1 MTRPCASSPWA
12 TPWTSEFHRYPRPRN
27 PHAHSSPSRV
37 TSALTTDIIA
47 TRSASWPSL
56 LCDIVARIEKIAHND
71 FPIPILPAPAR
82 LVPLPMPCFF
92 DPLPSSDPIGPAERP
107 REDMEAEK
115 DADASPG
122 SSQETN
128 KENANPAAAAQE
140 PAAAA
145 AQPADPGT
153 TTPPPPQP
161 PSAAPGAAE
170 VSPSQQR
177 PELPP
182 QIAAQLAEITST
194 LTKGFPSHPPHTIQR
209 LAELVL
215 RPRQHYRSLPSYL
228 HAVDRVIQVASGAHI
243 FPLPPA
249 APDPAAM
256 AALANGVLGS
266 ARRPSS
272 SSSAAATAAATAA
285 AAASPVSLSSAN
297 SVHPGSDEALGGALL
312 TPIPWL
318 TRRAES
324 VDGADAALSPEPDM
338 MDGGSSDDGLSDT
351 SGSGS
356 GGAGSHQPH
365 DAQHHGSGR
374 PRQQQRLSTESTETI
389 EGPNGVGHIE
399 TVSVSVNGTFSHHGA
414 GAAMA
419 AAMARAGASA
429 SSLPS
434 VGGENQGVTQG
445 ELIRE
450 EQRHGV
456 VPTNQA
462 DRRAANAASDEMD
475 DVILHGVADGE
486 AAEAKAKN
494 GDGDE
499 EEAPHLRGPE
509 QIGLADTGLQ
519 AAGTSIPAP
528 GESAPPFELDHLNV
542 EAAVGRPRDGAPAP
556 ASDDSDSVT
565 EGAPTP
571 KREADGSAA
580 GGGDQGEPPAK
591 KVKGD
596 QDAAAAV
603 GDAAAS
609 DASAKQGGDASVDS
623 DGDVLITD
631 DAQPAT

>member
-1 MTRPCASSPWA
+1 M
-12 TPWTSEFHRYPRPRN
+12 PRF
-27 PHAHSSPSRV
+27 
-37 TSALTTDIIA
+37 L
-47 TRSASWPSL
+47 
-56 LCDIVARIEKIAHND
+56 
-71 FPIPILPAPAR
+71 
-82 LVPLPMPCFF
+82 
-92 DPLPSSDPIGPAERP
+92 DPLPSSDPIGPAEPP
-107 REDMEAEK
+107 REDKEAEK

-128 KENANPAAAAQE
+128 KENANPAAAAQD
-140 PAAAA
+140 PAAA

-153 TTPPPPQP
+153 TTPPPQP
-161 PSAAPGAAE
+161 PSAAPEAAE

-177 PELPP
+177 PALPP
-182 QIAAQLAEITST
+182 QIAAQLTEIAST
-194 LTKGFPSHPPHTIQR
+194 LTKGFPAHPPHTIQR

-228 HAVDRVIQVASGAHI
+228 HAVDRVVQVASGAHI

-249 APDPAAM
+249 TPDPAAM
-256 AALANGVLGS
+256 AALANGVLGG

-272 SSSAAATAAATAA
+272 SSSATATAAA
-285 AAASPVSLSSAN
+285 AAASPVSLSPAN

-351 SGSGS
+351 SGGGSGS
-356 GGAGSHQPH
+356 AGSHQSH
-365 DAQHHGSGR
+365 DAQNHGSGR

-414 GAAMA
+414 GTAMA
-419 AAMARAGASA
+419 AAMTRASASA
-429 SSLPS
+429 SSLSS
-434 VGGENQGVTQG
+434 VGSENQGVTQG

-456 VPTNQA
+456 VPANQA
-462 DRRAANAASDEMD
+462 DRRAADAASDEMD
-475 DVILHGVADGE
+475 DVILHGVTDGG
-486 AAEAKAKN
+486 AAEEKA
-494 GDGDE
+494 DDDD
-499 EEAPHLRGPE
+499 EAPHLRGPE
-509 QIGLADTGLQ
+509 QIGLADTGPQ

-528 GESAPPFELDHLNV
+528 GESARPVELDDLDV
-542 EAAVGRPRDGAPAP
+542 EAAVGRPRDAAPAP
-556 ASDDSDSVT
+556 ASDDADSVT

-580 GGGDQGEPPAK
+580 GGDQGEPPAK

-596 QDAAAAV
+596 QDAAAA
-603 GDAAAS
+603 GDAAVS
-609 DASAKQGGDASVDS
+609 DASAKQGDDARVDS

-631 DAQPAT
+631 DAQPTT